1 MTTRREFLKT
11 SGGVILAGTGQ
22 IIPASVIGAIA
33 GMPAELPEGT
43 LESAALEALPGKVAL
58 IKRSYRPPNFET
70 PLAYFRE
77 AFTPNNAFFVRYHLA
92 GIPEV
97 NAGNGASR
105 SVGRRRRVRTS

>member
-43 LESAALEALPGKVAL
+43 L
-58 IKRSYRPPNFET
+58 
-70 PLAYFRE
+70 
-77 AFTPNNAFFVRYHLA
+77 
-92 GIPEV
+92 
-97 NAGNGASR
+97 
-105 SVGRRRRVRTS
+105 